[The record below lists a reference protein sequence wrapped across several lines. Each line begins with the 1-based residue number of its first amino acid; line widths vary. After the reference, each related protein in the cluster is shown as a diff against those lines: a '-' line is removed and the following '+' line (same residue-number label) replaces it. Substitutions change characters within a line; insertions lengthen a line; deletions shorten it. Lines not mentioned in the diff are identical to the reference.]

1 MKDSAENK
9 TTYIVTQDVIMKD
22 TFNTPTSQIKNS
34 LIYLVEGM
42 KKESVHVRRTPKT
55 PTPYVRLRS
64 NIKLIHKKGIVRSM
78 ILKTYLKFSL
88 PISIQ

>member
-34 LIYLVEGM
+34 LIFLVEGM
-42 KKESVHVRRTPKT
+42 KKNQYMYAGHQRRQHHM
-55 PTPYVRLRS
+55 L
-64 NIKLIHKKGIVRSM
+64 G
-78 ILKTYLKFSL
+78 
-88 PISIQ
+88 